1 MKNKKQKKRK
11 EVVEEDD
18 DGGKDAEITVETEV
32 EVQDKNEEEDEED
45 KKEVIGLEDGED
57 APPKSKYRGCDYWTG
72 INSIKTYYPKEIQLF
87 EAWASIR
94 YEDTVGPSTL
104 RFMTESRIPIRW
116 LLFSE

>member
-1 MKNKKQKKRK
+1 MVPILHTRCQINDSMKNKKQKKRK

-57 APPKSKYRGCDYWTG
+57 APPKSKYMGGDYWTG
-72 INSIKTYYPKEIQLF
+72 INS
-87 EAWASIR
+87 
-94 YEDTVGPSTL
+94 
-104 RFMTESRIPIRW
+104 SRLATPNLLNSLKPE
-116 LLFSE
+116 LLFGKKTLSDHLL